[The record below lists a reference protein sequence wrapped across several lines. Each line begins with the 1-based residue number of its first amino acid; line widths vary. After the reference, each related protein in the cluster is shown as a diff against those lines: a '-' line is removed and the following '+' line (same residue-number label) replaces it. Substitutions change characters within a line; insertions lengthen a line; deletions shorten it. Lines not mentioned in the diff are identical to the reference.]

1 MTIRKVGVM
10 GAGTMGSGIAQSAAQ
25 NGYTVVM
32 VDTNDAAVERA
43 LSGAAKTWDRN
54 VEKGRMTEAEA
65 EAAKTNLSASA
76 SMDDLHDAE
85 LVIEAVFEDF
95 EVKAALFRALG
106 EVVPADSILATNT
119 SSFRVDDLA
128 KHVAEPERFLGMH
141 YFVPANINKLV
152 EVVRGRHTAEA
163 TFATALDFARSTA
176 KEPLACR
183 DSYGFV
189 VNRFFCPCVNEAVRL
204 VDEGHAPERV
214 DAVSRQVFGAPLGA
228 LTVMNLSKARIAMN
242 ACKTLGRL
250 GAFYEPCAGL
260 IRMGEADAAWEFG
273 NEPAADHAADTAVAD
288 RLRGATFLAALELV
302 DEKIAATEAIDLGAY
317 HGLRWETTP
326 CAAMDALG
334 PDGTRRIVEAVAA
347 LYGRALPRSQARAGG
362 LLVR

>member
-1 MTIRKVGVM
+1 MAIRKVGVL

-25 NGYTVVM
+25 NGYSVVM
-32 VDTNDAAVERA
+32 VDANDAAVGRA
-43 LSGAAKTWDRN
+43 LDGAAKTWDRG
-54 VEKGRMTEAEA
+54 VEKGRLTEKDA

-76 SMDDLHDAE
+76 SIDDLHDAD

-95 EVKAALFRALG
+95 DVKATQFRTLSDIAR
-106 EVVPADSILATNT
+106 ADAILATNT

-128 KHVAEPERFLGMH
+128 QHVAEPGRFLGMH

-152 EVVRGRHTAEA
+152 EVVRGERTEDG
-163 TFATALDFARSTA
+163 TFAAALAFAKATK

-204 VDEGHAPERV
+204 VDEGHTQERV
-214 DAVSRQVFGAPLGA
+214 DAVSRRVFGAPLGA

-242 ACKTLGRL
+242 ACRTLGRL

-260 IRMGEADAAWEFG
+260 IRMGEADAAWDFG
-273 NEPAADHAADTAVAD
+273 DEPPADDAADTVIAD
-288 RLRGATFLAALELV
+288 RLRGATYLAALELL
-302 DEKIAATEAIDLGAY
+302 DEEVAEADGIDLGAF

-326 CAAMDALG
+326 CAAMDTLG
-334 PDGTRRIVEAVAA
+334 PDETRRIVDAVAA
-347 LYGRALPRSQARAGG
+347 LYGRETPRSTARAGG
-362 LLVR
+362 FLAG

>member
-1 MTIRKVGVM
+1 MTIRKLGVM

-25 NGYTVVM
+25 SGYAVIM

-43 LSGAAKTWDRN
+43 LDGAAKTWDRG
-54 VEKGRMTEAEA
+54 VEKGRLTETDA

-76 SMDDLHDAE
+76 SMDDLHDAD

-95 EVKAALFRALG
+95 DVKAALFRALG
-106 EVVPADSILATNT
+106 KVVAADAILATNT

-128 KHVAEPERFLGMH
+128 RHVAEPERFLGMH

-152 EVVRGRHTAEA
+152 EVVRGQNTAEA

-189 VNRFFCPCVNEAVRL
+189 VNRFFCPCVNEGVRL

-214 DAVSRQVFGAPLGA
+214 DAVSRQVFGSPLGV

-242 ACKTLGRL
+242 ACTTLGGL
-250 GAFYEPCAGL
+250 GAFYEPCTGL

-273 NEPAADHAADTAVAD
+273 EEPAADNAADAAIAD
-288 RLRGATFLAALELV
+288 RLRGATFLAALELL
-302 DEKIAATEAIDLGAY
+302 DEEVAAPDAIDLGAF

-326 CAAMDALG
+326 CSAMDDLG
-334 PDGTRRIVEAVAA
+334 QDGTIRLVEAVAA
-347 LYGRALPRSQARAGG
+347 LYGRDMPRSTARAGS
-362 LLVR
+362 LLVG